1 MSGLLFLFTVAGF
14 VLIAYWAYRNDAMG
28 LQDCGSGLLAMRTPT
43 AKVKPVPKWKKAGP
57 VIAGPVIENPRR
69 LGRMKAKAEAEHKPG
84 WKRSF
89 LYGSKR

>member
-28 LQDCGSGLLAMRTPT
+28 LQDCGSGLLAMRVPT

-57 VIAGPVIENPRR
+57 VLESPRR
-69 LGRMKAKAEAEHKPG
+69 LGRMKAKAEADPKPG

>member
-28 LQDCGSGLLAMRTPT
+28 LQEYGSGLLAMRRPIVK
-43 AKVKPVPKWKKAGP
+43 AKPVPKWKKAGT
-57 VIAGPVIENPRR
+57 VVVEGPRR
-69 LGRMKAKAEAEHKPG
+69 LGRMKAKAETENKPG